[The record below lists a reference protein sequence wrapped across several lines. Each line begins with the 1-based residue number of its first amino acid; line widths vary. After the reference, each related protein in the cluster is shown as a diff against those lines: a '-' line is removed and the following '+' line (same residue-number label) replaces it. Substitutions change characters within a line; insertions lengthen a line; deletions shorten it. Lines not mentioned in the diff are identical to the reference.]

1 MTYTYA
7 DFSFSAQKA
16 IDDHFINFSY
26 PQRISFTESELVH
39 IYHVG
44 ASILMT
50 KHGFQQG
57 GSFVQA
63 VVANKMSD
71 AFNRADST
79 MLRAMRIMSY
89 VNSHAGVF
97 KADPKFELSY

>member
-1 MTYTYA
+1 MTYTHA
-7 DFSFSAQKA
+7 DFSFSDQKA

-26 PQRISFTESELVH
+26 PQRISFTESELAH

-57 GSFVQA
+57 GSFVQSI
-63 VVANKMSD
+63 VANNLRE

-89 VNSHAGVF
+89 VNSHAGIF

>member
-1 MTYTYA
+1 
-7 DFSFSAQKA
+7 
-16 IDDHFINFSY
+16 
-26 PQRISFTESELVH
+26 
-39 IYHVG
+39 
-44 ASILMT
+44 MT

-63 VVANKMSD
+63 VVENKMSD

>member
-1 MTYTYA
+1 
-7 DFSFSAQKA
+7 
-16 IDDHFINFSY
+16 
-26 PQRISFTESELVH
+26 
-39 IYHVG
+39 
-44 ASILMT
+44 MT

-57 GSFVQA
+57 GSFVQSI
-63 VVANKMSD
+63 VANNLRE

-89 VNSHAGVF
+89 VNSHAGIF